1 MYQTKIYIKYNIKF
15 RYVIIN
21 RCKML
26 AIQRNIGALLHR
38 FHLKMNIELK
48 IYFGTF
54 VYIPHV
60 FMSLFLGTTS
70 TKHWL

>member
-1 MYQTKIYIKYNIKF
+1 
-15 RYVIIN
+15 
-21 RCKML
+21 ML